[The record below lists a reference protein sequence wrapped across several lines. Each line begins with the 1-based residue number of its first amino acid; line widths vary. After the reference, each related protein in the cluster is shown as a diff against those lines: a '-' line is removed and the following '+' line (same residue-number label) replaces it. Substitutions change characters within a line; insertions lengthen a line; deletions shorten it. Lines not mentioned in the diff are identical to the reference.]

1 MVCSFL
7 CGIWVWPYC
16 GHFHSH
22 RQSLITGFE
31 QEFLHSVGICESR
44 RLSAQL
50 QLRCECYKRTKWRVS
65 LSSSLRDYIG
75 ILKCCDNWTENGVY
89 IMSTLSNLIG
99 PYAFLVSVLDYNPCP
114 VKLKYMCPNR
124 KSDYI
129 ELTYVMSRFRQ
140 MRTKARVAIFALH

>member
-1 MVCSFL
+1 
-7 CGIWVWPYC
+7 
-16 GHFHSH
+16 
-22 RQSLITGFE
+22 
-31 QEFLHSVGICESR
+31 
-44 RLSAQL
+44 
-50 QLRCECYKRTKWRVS
+50 
-65 LSSSLRDYIG
+65 
-75 ILKCCDNWTENGVY
+75 
-89 IMSTLSNLIG
+89 MSTLSNLIG